1 MVFFIF
7 IVMRI
12 LIKKTIDDFLNE
24 ESKIQEDNFIEYI
37 KNKFGFKKLEYI
49 NSGIEGTVYN
59 IDDKK
64 VLKITRNIPI
74 GYKNFLN
81 KNFKHLMNVYNIG
94 EITVPKKFITS
105 WSRDYYTILDG
116 NNTIAFIKKGQQK
129 VFFVIAERL
138 YPYKNMDTLEDII
151 NPLSH
156 SMSYYGWSTSDYEY
170 IYYNSNYIFNDR
182 ILTDE
187 EINIFEQIIDALK
200 ELHENGIKKFDFNT
214 GNILT
219 NKQGQLKLVDYDD
232 NNDHLETR
240 FDNSIHTPIIKNKL

>member
-1 MVFFIF
+1 
-7 IVMRI
+7 MRI

-24 ESKIQEDNFIEYI
+24 ESKIQEDNFIDYV

-64 VLKITRNIPI
+64 ILKITRNIPI

-81 KNFKHLMNVYNIG
+81 KKFKNLMNVYSIG
-94 EITVPKKFITS
+94 EITVPNKFITS

-116 NNTIAFIKKGQQK
+116 KNQIAFIKKGQQK

-138 YPYKNMDTLEDII
+138 YPYKNMDALENII
-151 NPLSH
+151 NPLGF
-156 SMSYYGWSTSDYEY
+156 SMYYYGWSTSDYEY
-170 IYYNSNYIFNDR
+170 IYHNPNDIYDINYEF
-182 ILTDE
+182 TDE
-187 EINIFEQIIDALK
+187 EINIFEQIIYAFK
-200 ELHENGIKKFDFNT
+200 ELHENGIKKFDFNI

-219 NKQGQLKLVDYDD
+219 NKQGQLKLIDYDD
-232 NNDHLETR
+232 NNDYLKTR
-240 FDNSIHTPIIKNKL
+240 FDNSIYTPIIKNKI